1 MEFLKAILSL
11 KKNEMQRFCL
21 FIGLLI
27 ANLIVNAQ
35 DTIPE
40 FVREKME
47 SYISN
52 ALEAWKIP
60 GCAVGIVKDGKVI
73 WARGYGIKDIQYSEP
88 VDEHTLFMIASNT
101 KAVTGICLAQ
111 LELEKKLSLDDPVNK
126 WLPGFRLYNPQASA
140 MVNIKDLVTHRLGFE
155 TFQGD
160 FCHWATN
167 TSRQGVIDRM
177 AKIVPKYEFRDK
189 YGYCNAGYTAAGE
202 IIKKASGLNW
212 EDYIAR
218 IYFERMGLKETRPLS
233 RGFSATQNH
242 CHPHT
247 IYKDELVRLS
257 IPNIDNLAPAA
268 SICSS
273 ISDWSNWVLMLL
285 EEGKYKGQ
293 EIIPQAAI
301 AKSMEALSI
310 VGPFRPRFNTGHF
323 SLYGLGWNLADYEGK
338 KVVSHT
344 GGADGFVT
352 SVTLLPEIELGVL
365 VFTNSDANG
374 FYQALKWE
382 IIDAYLDLPFRDYSD
397 VYLKRYKA
405 FWEKEAQWL
414 KQVEDSSARGISTIL
429 PLNAYAGSY
438 KNEVYGSMELKV
450 VDNQIIGSFQHHPG
464 MTATLKHMGQNR
476 FLCTYS
482 NPTFGIK
489 VVPFTLKGNRVES
502 FDLSC
507 ADFVDME
514 IYPFLKQ
521 N

>member
-1 MEFLKAILSL
+1 MLRLYVVI
-11 KKNEMQRFCL
+11 CL
-21 FIGLLI
+21 LISSFIGQ
-27 ANLIVNAQ
+27 AQ
-35 DTIPE
+35 DSIPE
-40 FVREKME
+40 FVRDKME

-52 ALEAWKIP
+52 ALKAWNIP
-60 GCAVGIVKDGKVI
+60 GCAVGIVKDGKVV
-73 WARGYGIKDIQYSEP
+73 WAKGYGIKDIQYTEP

-111 LELEKKLSLDDPVNK
+111 LELEKKLSLDDPVKK
-126 WLPGFRLYNPQASA
+126 WLPGFRLYNPEASA
-140 MVNIKDLVTHRLGFE
+140 LVTIKDLVTHRIGFE

-167 TSRQGVIDRM
+167 TGRQGVIDRM
-177 AKIVPKYEFRDK
+177 AKIVPKYDFRDK

-218 IYFERMGLKETRPLS
+218 TYFERMGLKETRPLT
-233 RGFSATQNH
+233 RGFSGSQNH

-247 IYKDELVRLS
+247 VYKGELVRLS

-273 ISDWSNWVLMLL
+273 ISDWSDWVLMLL
-285 EEGKYKGQ
+285 NEGKYKGQ
-293 EIIPQAAI
+293 EIIPKEAI
-301 AKSMEALSI
+301 AKSMEPVSI
-310 VGPFRPRFNTGHF
+310 VGAFRPRFNTGHF

-382 IIDAYLDLPFRDYSD
+382 IIDAYLKLPFRDYSD
-397 VYLKRYKA
+397 VYLKRYQS
-405 FWEKEAQWL
+405 FWVKESQWL
-414 KQVEDSSARGISTIL
+414 KQVEDSTALGLSTVL
-429 PLNAYAGSY
+429 PLTAYTGKY
-438 KNEVYGSMELKV
+438 TNEIYGSMELKV
-450 VDNQIIGSFQHHPG
+450 IDNQIIGSFEHHPG
-464 MTATLKHMGQNR
+464 MTATFRNLGQDR

-482 NPTFGIK
+482 NPTYGIK
-489 VVPFTLKGNRVES
+489 VVPFTLDGKQVKS

-507 ADFVDME
+507 ADFVDMGV
-514 IYPFLKQ
+514 YTFKKQ